1 MWPASPLAHAGLST
15 DSMSTRL
22 THRARGRSPEGRL
35 PLAARPQAGGGPAQA
50 APGQARLASRDE
62 PRLALRQALW
72 GRPTP
77 RLPPSAPPPRA
88 SAGHPSSARRRLSC
102 DTWLFPLELE
112 GRAELAQ
119 QVLLPLV
126 FLLGGISNTLLQSK
140 KAAWRRWPCGLRT
153 CVRPH
158 AGLGSH
164 WEAPLRTNPRAGTIR
179 RCKPSGGLRSCE
191 SPGQAPTAGLRPRG
205 VPKATQPQGT
215 RDPGP
220 ASPQSL
226 RLSSLSVLVLAV
238 TCCSRGTRLVLH
250 ALVRVIS
257 QCDQRCWDRTKFR
270 SRGSE
275 ALPCPLSFSLGGRE
289 AGSQP

>member
-1 MWPASPLAHAGLST
+1 MSFSPWFSSWGHFKHPASVE
-15 DSMSTRL
+15 
-22 THRARGRSPEGRL
+22 EGSL
-35 PLAARPQAGGGPAQA
+35 EAVAVWP
-50 APGQARLASRDE
+50 SDM
-62 PRLALRQALW
+62 RQ
-72 GRPTP
+72 T
-77 RLPPSAPPPRA
+77 
-88 SAGHPSSARRRLSC
+88 
-102 DTWLFPLELE
+102 
-112 GRAELAQ
+112 
-119 QVLLPLV
+119 
-126 FLLGGISNTLLQSK
+126 
-140 KAAWRRWPCGLRT
+140 
-153 CVRPH
+153 H

-238 TCCSRGTRLVLH
+238 TCCSRGARLVLH

-275 ALPCPLSFSLGGRE
+275 ALPCPLSFSLGGRG

>member
-1 MWPASPLAHAGLST
+1 MLGLALLRRLQGKPGWPAET
-15 DSMSTRL
+15 
-22 THRARGRSPEGRL
+22 
-35 PLAARPQAGGGPAQA
+35 
-50 APGQARLASRDE
+50 E

-191 SPGQAPTAGLRPRG
+191 SPGQVPTAGLRPRG